1 MEGIVLELERDLISD
16 NCNILN
22 ALRKAKVIA
31 SKLNLTEFGAWIDK
45 ELNGYSTEQEVPR
58 YRIVHGILR
67 ARNPCAGWIPAIID
81 DGKMDQDLCERKIT
95 SPISGLLNYC
105 KDDAQNLCFYFNG
118 VAQSK
123 LNEMFETESL
133 MMDFA
138 VMISNSTVRAVVE
151 SVKNYLLDKILEL
164 DAKGIRGEGLS
175 FSIEEKSAARELPPS
190 VINNYGQA
198 NFLSA
203 PVENAQLVS
212 GNDNN
217 IKIDQSIGKEI
228 TTEVKEA
235 IEKEQLS
242 GQDKEKALNLLSEIN
257 ENIEQKEKPSKIKA
271 AWNALKDFLIGA
283 GANVAAALIQSRII
297 GI

>member
-1 MEGIVLELERDLISD
+1 MEGIVSELERDLISD

-31 SKLNLTEFGAWIDK
+31 LKLDLTEFGAWIDK
-45 ELNGYSTEQEVPR
+45 ELNGYSMEQEIPS
-58 YRIVHGILR
+58 YRIVKGILR
-67 ARNPCAGWIPAIID
+67 ARNPYAGWIPAIID
-81 DGKMDQDLCERKIT
+81 DERMEQDLCERKIT

-105 KDDAQNLCFYFNG
+105 NDDTKNLCLYFSG
-118 VAQSK
+118 EAQSK
-123 LNEMFETESL
+123 LNKMFETETL

-138 VMISNSTVRAVVE
+138 VIVSNSSVKAVVE
-151 SVKNYLLDKILEL
+151 SVKNYLLDKILKLE
-164 DAKGIRGEGLS
+164 AKGIQGEGLS
-175 FSIEEKSAARELPPS
+175 FSIEEKSAARELSPS

-217 IKIDQSIGKEI
+217 IKIDQSIGNEI

-235 IEKEQLS
+235 IAKDQLTEQ
-242 GQDKEKALNLLSEIN
+242 DREKALNLLSEIN
-257 ENIEQKEKPSKIKA
+257 EKIKQKEKPSKIKA
-271 AWNALKDFLIGA
+271 AWDILKDFLVGA
-283 GANVAAALIQSRII
+283 GANAAATLIQSRIK
-297 GI
+297 